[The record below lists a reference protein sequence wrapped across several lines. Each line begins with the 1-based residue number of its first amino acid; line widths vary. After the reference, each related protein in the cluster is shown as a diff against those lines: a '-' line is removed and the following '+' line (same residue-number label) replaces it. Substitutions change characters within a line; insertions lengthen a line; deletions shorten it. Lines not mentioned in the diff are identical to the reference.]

1 MNRLF
6 LTGATHMGRGW
17 LVPLA
22 LAAGWFLHT
31 GVSAQQ
37 LKPEEPVN
45 VVNIAASGFLDVPQ
59 DWLSMTLTTT
69 REGSDAAVVQNQLK
83 QALDAALTV
92 AKSAAAPKQLEVR
105 TGQLGLYPRY
115 GSNGKINGW
124 QGSTELILEG
134 RDFVRI
140 SSTAGSIQTLTMGS
154 MAFSLSREAQQKLE
168 SDVQALAIERFKT
181 RAVEVARGFG
191 FSGYSLREL
200 SISSAD
206 QGGGPGYPRPMAA
219 RANVA
224 MASDAPVPAEAGKS
238 QVNVTV
244 SGSIQLR

>member
-1 MNRLF
+1 MSQPLSAWTTWMR
-6 LTGATHMGRGW
+6 RGW
-17 LVPLA
+17 IVPLVMS
-22 LAAGWFLHT
+22 AGWTLHT
-31 GVSAQQ
+31 SASAQQ
-37 LKPEEPVN
+37 PNPEEPAN

-69 REGSDAAVVQNQLK
+69 REGSDAAVVQHQLK
-83 QALDAALTV
+83 QALDAALVV
-92 AKSAAAPKQLEVR
+92 AKAAAASKQLEVR

-168 SDVQALAIERFKT
+168 SDVQALAIERFKA
-181 RAVEVARGFG
+181 RAGEVARGFG

-206 QGGGPGYPRPMAA
+206 QGGGAGYPRPMAA

-224 MASDAPVPAEAGKS
+224 MSSDAPVPVEAGKS

-244 SGSIQLR
+244 SGSIRLR

>member
-1 MNRLF
+1 MSPQFVQWTASVR
-6 LTGATHMGRGW
+6 RGW
-17 LVPLA
+17 LGLLMLNAVWLLPIGA
-22 LAAGWFLHT
+22 H
-31 GVSAQQ
+31 AQPV
-37 LKPEEPVN
+37 KPAEPAN
-45 VVNIAASGFLDVPQ
+45 IVNIAASGFMDVPQ
-59 DWLSMTLTTT
+59 DWLSLTLTTT

-83 QALDAALTV
+83 QALDAALTM
-92 AKSAAAPKQLEVR
+92 AKTAAAPKQLEVR

-134 RDFVRI
+134 GDFVRI
-140 SSTAGSIQTLTMGS
+140 SSTAGKIQSLTMAN

-168 SDVQALAIERFKT
+168 SDVQALAIERFKA
-181 RAVEVARGFG
+181 RAGEVAKGFG
-191 FSGYSLREL
+191 FSGYSVREL

-206 QGGGPGYPRPMAA
+206 QGGAGYPRPMAA
-219 RANVA
+219 RASVA
-224 MASDAPVPAEAGKS
+224 MSSGAPVPVEAGKS

>member
-1 MNRLF
+1 MTPKRLTTATRVRRGWCASLVF
-6 LTGATHMGRGW
+6 TAGWALNTGAIAEQ
-17 LVPLA
+17 P
-22 LAAGWFLHT
+22 
-31 GVSAQQ
+31 
-37 LKPEEPVN
+37 KPAEPAN
-45 VVNIAASGFLDVPQ
+45 VVNISASGFLDVPQ
-59 DWLSMTLTTT
+59 DWLTMTLTTT
-69 REGSDAAVVQNQLK
+69 REGSDAALVQNQLK
-83 QALDAALTV
+83 QALDAAITV
-92 AKSAAAPKQLEVR
+92 AKAAAAPKQLEVR

-140 SSTAGSIQTLTMGS
+140 SSTAGKVQTLTMGN

-168 SDVQALAIERFKT
+168 SDVQALAIERFKS
-181 RAVEVARGFG
+181 RAGEVAKGFG

-206 QGGGPGYPRPMAA
+206 QGGGPGYPRQMAA
-219 RANVA
+219 RASVA
-224 MASDAPVPAEAGKS
+224 MSSDAPVPVEAGKS